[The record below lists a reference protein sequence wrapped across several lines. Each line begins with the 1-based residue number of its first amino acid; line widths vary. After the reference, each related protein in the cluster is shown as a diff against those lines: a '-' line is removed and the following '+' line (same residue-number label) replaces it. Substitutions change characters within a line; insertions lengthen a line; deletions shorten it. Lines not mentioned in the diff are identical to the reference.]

1 MGNFKIREFRKAKGL
16 FQDKMAELLGLTQSN
31 LSRYETNGIDLSDE
45 QLDKLRSV
53 YGKED
58 VDSFLTDSAEQVREK
73 AIPEIQSDNLTV
85 LDLVTIIKKQNE
97 TICMQVDVQN
107 QFSKQLT
114 SMNERL
120 LTLLEKFSFS

>member
-58 VDSFLTDSAEQVREK
+58 VDGFLTDSAEQVREK

-120 LTLLEKFSFS
+120 LTLLEKVSFS